1 MFDRFIEGL
10 RYSLRNERPML
21 RRYLVLGAFDGVLLS
36 LGILVSSI
44 LANAPSRVI
53 ELTVVSG
60 IIAVS
65 ISSAWN
71 SLIVEVKERKL
82 EFDRLER
89 QMMRSLKGST
99 YDYGMKVTI
108 VLSVLAH
115 GLSPFLGLISLY
127 VTLLTRALAYGIVTS
142 LGELFLLGLA
152 YEGSWKEKIRSGII
166 IAVGGALML
175 VISYYL
181 GK

>member
-71 SLIVEVKERKL
+71 SLIVEVKEKT
-82 EFDRLER
+82 
-89 QMMRSLKGST
+89 G
-99 YDYGMKVTI
+99 V
-108 VLSVLAH
+108 
-115 GLSPFLGLISLY
+115 
-127 VTLLTRALAYGIVTS
+127 
-142 LGELFLLGLA
+142 
-152 YEGSWKEKIRSGII
+152 
-166 IAVGGALML
+166 
-175 VISYYL
+175 
-181 GK
+181 